1 MSVFGIIVCI
11 NTINAVNDFSNSIK
25 LIRQR
30 LDKLGANVID
40 KNENLKENVKH
51 TDELKQKSSDV
62 SRY

>member
-40 KNENLKENVKH
+40 KNENLRENVKH
-51 TDELKQKSSDV
+51 TVELKQKSSDV

>member
-1 MSVFGIIVCI
+1 MSVFGVIVCI

-25 LIRQR
+25 LIRRR

>member
-40 KNENLKENVKH
+40 KNENLRENVKH
-51 TDELKQKSSDV
+51 TVELKQKSSDV
-62 SRY
+62 SRL

>member
-1 MSVFGIIVCI
+1 MSVFGVIVCI

-40 KNENLKENVKH
+40 KNENLRENVKD
-51 TDELKQKSSDV
+51 TDGFKQKSSDV

>member
-30 LDKLGANVID
+30 LDKLGANAID

>member
-1 MSVFGIIVCI
+1 MSVFGVIVCI

-30 LDKLGANVID
+30 PDKLGANVID

>member
-1 MSVFGIIVCI
+1 MSVFGVIVCI
-11 NTINAVNDFSNSIK
+11 DTINAVNDFSNSIK

>member
-1 MSVFGIIVCI
+1 MPVFGVIVCI

>member
-1 MSVFGIIVCI
+1 MSVFGVIVCI

>member
-1 MSVFGIIVCI
+1 MSVFGVIVCI

-25 LIRQR
+25 LIHQR

-40 KNENLKENVKH
+40 KNENLRENVKH

>member
-1 MSVFGIIVCI
+1 MSVFGVIVCI

-40 KNENLKENVKH
+40 KNENLRENVKD
-51 TDELKQKSSDV
+51 TDEFKQKSSDV